1 MHVFSGHSVKI
12 EGLASATTVHNVMPV
27 SASSGH
33 PLGPKNRLHTK
44 GEFFF
49 FFFFFWGG
57 GGGAPPPYLARETSL
72 VCRVH
77 DEETVYTGRKRKFNC
92 ALLVSEM
99 YCKCE
104 LSCSCQQLRKDGIL
118 FSISGY
124 TTHND
129 RAKFPVLNSSP
140 LSHLKHHV

>member
-1 MHVFSGHSVKI
+1 MHALSSSHA
-12 EGLASATTVHNVMPV
+12 EGRRR
-27 SASSGH
+27 
-33 PLGPKNRLHTK
+33 GP
-44 GEFFF
+44 G
-49 FFFFFWGG
+49 
-57 GGGAPPPYLARETSL
+57 S
-72 VCRVH
+72 
-77 DEETVYTGRKRKFNC
+77 YTGRKRKFNC

-104 LSCSCQQLRKDGIL
+104 LSCSCQQFRKDGIL

-124 TTHND
+124 TTRND